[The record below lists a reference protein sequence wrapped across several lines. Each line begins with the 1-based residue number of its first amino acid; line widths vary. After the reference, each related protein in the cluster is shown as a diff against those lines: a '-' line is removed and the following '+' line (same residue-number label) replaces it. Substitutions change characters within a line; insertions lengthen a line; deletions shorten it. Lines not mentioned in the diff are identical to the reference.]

1 MYYLHRKSD
10 PCFVNC
16 LLHEVH
22 WVHYDCTCIM
32 PIYYLLCNNSTNKM
46 AASLE
51 HSRFIELGVH
61 SDSI

>member
-1 MYYLHRKSD
+1 MLCELSVAWSALASSR
-10 PCFVNC
+10 
-16 LLHEVH
+16 
-22 WVHYDCTCIM
+22 VHYDCTCIM